1 MQKTTYLPLLAVV
14 SFTLSSIICEQ
25 VRAQS
30 SQLNSA
36 VPIVA
41 HRGASKDAPE
51 NTIAAFMEAWK
62 QGADA
67 IEGDFHLTKDGEI
80 VCVHDAN
87 IKHYTGKNLEVR
99 NLTLKELKSY
109 DFGKWHA
116 PTFAGTV
123 IPTLREVLAMI
134 PEGKKIYIEVKSDA
148 SLVPIMLEHLKKSG
162 LTPEQIVVISFHTEV
177 IAAVE
182 KARPELKTYWLT
194 SFKKTAEGTHRP
206 STHHILSTLR
216 KLKTD
221 GVSTHYDGAT
231 ATRVNDVQK
240 AGFEYHVWTV
250 DQIELAKRLY
260 ATGVQSITTN
270 IPGKLR
276 AGISPPPK

>member
-1 MQKTTYLPLLAVV
+1 MQKTTYLSLLVLF
-14 SFTLSSIICEQ
+14 SSTLASINCEQ
-25 VRAQS
+25 ASAQGS
-30 SQLNSA
+30 NLKSA

-51 NTIAAFMEAWK
+51 NTIPAFMEAWR

-67 IEGDFHLTKDGEI
+67 IEGDFHLTRDGEI

-109 DFGKWHA
+109 DFGKWHGPA
-116 PTFAGTV
+116 FAGTV
-123 IPTLREVLAMI
+123 IPTLREVLATI

-148 SLVPIMLEHLKKSG
+148 SLVPKLLEQLKESD
-162 LTPEQIVVISFHTEV
+162 LTSDQIVVISFHTEV

-194 SFKKTAEGTHRP
+194 SFKKMADGTQRP
-206 STHHILSTLR
+206 STHNILSTLR

-250 DQIELAKRLY
+250 DQIELARRLH

-276 AGISPPPK
+276 TGIFPPPK

>member
-1 MQKTTYLPLLAVV
+1 MRN
-14 SFTLSSIICEQ
+14 SICFTLIAVFTWTIGLPPGKQ
-25 VRAQS
+25 ANAQS
-30 SQLNSA
+30 SNLTSA

-51 NTIAAFMEAWK
+51 NTIPAFREAWK

-87 IKHYTGKNLEVR
+87 IRHYTGKNLDVR

-109 DFGKWHA
+109 DFGKWHDA
-116 PTFAGTV
+116 SFTGTL
-123 IPTLREVLAMI
+123 IPTLREVLNTI
-134 PEGKKIYIEVKSDA
+134 PSGKKIYIEVKSDA
-148 SLVPIMLEHLKKSG
+148 RLVPILLKQLRTSE
-162 LTPEQIVVISFHTEV
+162 LTNKQIVVISFHAEV

-182 KARPELKTYWLT
+182 TARPELKTYWLT
-194 SFKKTAEGTHRP
+194 SFKKAEDGRQRP
-206 STHHILSTLR
+206 STQTILSTLR
-216 KLKTD
+216 ELKCD
-221 GVSTHYDGAT
+221 GVSTHHNGAT
-231 ATRVNDVQK
+231 ATRIAEIQK